1 MAYGQTNRPWML
13 KLLNNTFQIVDSAN
27 NVQFTSSTNNPQA
40 RGANLKL
47 LDSGL
52 LVLYD
57 SAGYMLWASK
67 GTIFM
72 FLYKNKKWLS
82 SKKKTVIIFF

>member
-1 MAYGQTNRPWML
+1 MAYGQTNRPW
-13 KLLNNTFQIVDSAN
+13 KLRLLDNTFEIVDSAN
-27 NVQFTSSTNNPQA
+27 NVKFTSSTYNMQA

-57 SAGYMLWASK
+57 SNGLLLWASK
-67 GTIFM
+67 G
-72 FLYKNKKWLS
+72 
-82 SKKKTVIIFF
+82 IIFKN

>member
-1 MAYGQTNRPWML
+1 MAFGHTNRPWIL
-13 KLLNNTFQIVDSAN
+13 RLLDNRFLIVDSAN
-27 NVQFTSSTNNPQA
+27 YVKFKSSTNNPEA

-57 SAGYMLWASK
+57 SNELQLWASK
-67 GTIFM
+67 GIM
-72 FLYKNKKWLS
+72 FQKNLQGIPLKRNQ
-82 SKKKTVIIFF
+82 I

>member
-1 MAYGQTNRPWML
+1 MVIGQTNRPWML
-13 KLLNNTFQIVDSAN
+13 NLLENTFQIVDSAN

-47 LDSGL
+47 LDSAF

-57 SAGYMLWASK
+57 SNGYMLWASGGITFK
-67 GTIFM
+67 IFKI
-72 FLYKNKKWLS
+72 LKQLS
-82 SKKKTVIIFF
+82 T